1 MKIRDEDLRRE
12 LQIALEGRDNHS
24 NCAFRLGIR
33 NDDFSGL
40 LSRARVHGIDA
51 VLHSNRPRGYTD
63 EFKLKVVHSAVLGG
77 MPKSRVAIKCNL
89 RKGTV
94 HNWVR
99 KYLEGGEELLLSDN
113 RGRTGSMGRKKKPKL
128 EDFAPGSLEYYKL
141 KAEKLERENLLL
153 KKALPLVQEMLKDR
167 SQGSSDTGSSEN

>member
-51 VLHSNRPRGYTD
+51 VLHRNRPRGYTD

-89 RKGTV
+89 R
-94 HNWVR
+94 
-99 KYLEGGEELLLSDN
+99 
-113 RGRTGSMGRKKKPKL
+113 
-128 EDFAPGSLEYYKL
+128 
-141 KAEKLERENLLL
+141 
-153 KKALPLVQEMLKDR
+153 
-167 SQGSSDTGSSEN
+167 